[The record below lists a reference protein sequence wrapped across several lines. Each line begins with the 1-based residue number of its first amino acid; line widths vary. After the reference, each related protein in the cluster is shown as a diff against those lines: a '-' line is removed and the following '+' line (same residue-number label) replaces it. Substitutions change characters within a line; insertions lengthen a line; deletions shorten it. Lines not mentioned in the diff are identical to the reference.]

1 MEILKDNYSGG
12 HNETK
17 YYVVCPRCTSEFRV
31 EQKELD
37 LNHSFICPLCGH
49 YINAHESN
57 ESKHTNKKLTYPD
70 DFFNFYQ
77 GEDVPNDVINDW
89 VQNAVK
95 VLQETPL
102 DNATCIGSGNTIV
115 FAYRNDDDIVVNV
128 CKDYAEGIC
137 DTYGNIISED

>member
-17 YYVVCPRCTSEFRV
+17 YCVVCPRCTSEFRI

-37 LNHSFICPLCGH
+37 SNHGFICPLCGH
-49 YINAHESN
+49 YINARESN

-77 GEDVPNDVINDW
+77 GKDVSDEMINDW
-89 VQNAVK
+89 IQM
-95 VLQETPL
+95 
-102 DNATCIGSGNTIV
+102 
-115 FAYRNDDDIVVNV
+115 R
-128 CKDYAEGIC
+128 
-137 DTYGNIISED
+137 